1 MTADL
6 TLWLIDG
13 ERWQFMLRGIAGT
26 GIETLNRRLNRTSAS
41 LTEPA
46 EAAGVATDGTDV
58 RLLVPAE
65 RVLATAVSLPARTRR
80 QLQRALP
87 FAVEEKLAIDLD
99 RVHIASSSLRPDKP
113 SRVRVVD
120 PEYLEGALAKLRSM
134 GLNVESVHSDAD
146 CLPLT
151 SDIAVLIDGERAL
164 LRDRS
169 GRALACAR
177 SVVAMVVGIAS
188 STLRA
193 SESEVLSAIVHVQA
207 DAPLTPVELAEL
219 ASALGNIAQT
229 DALVVQP
236 VLDAMSLLAGVR
248 AVAARGAVALHSAG
262 APNRASLPGAPVAGD
277 VATGVQPIA
286 LLPVDLLPVDLL
298 QGRFARPRATKGE
311 WKLWKPAA
319 VAALLL
325 ACVQPLLDGGRAWRY
340 EQDADRIDR
349 ETMALYT
356 SLFPGE
362 TVPVDIR
369 RAFAK
374 RLGGDASSGVG
385 FRPLLTALAEVTSNT
400 PGFELQSIS
409 YQRERDELALQVTAN
424 SLSDLERFKS
434 GFASRQLVAEVSSA
448 EQEQER
454 VRARLRVHSTTRE
467 AP

>member
-13 ERWQFMLRGIAGT
+13 ERWQFMLRGTVGT
-26 GIETLNRRLNRTSAS
+26 GIETLNRRLNRTAAS
-41 LTEPA
+41 LTEQIEKA
-46 EAAGVATDGTDV
+46 GEADEATDV
-58 RLLVPAE
+58 RLLIPAE

-99 RVHIASSSLRPDKP
+99 RVHIASSTLRPDEV

-120 PEYLEGALAKLRSM
+120 PEYLDSALAKLRSI
-134 GLNVESVHSDAD
+134 GLQVESVHSDAD

-151 SDIAVLIDGERAL
+151 SDIALLIDGDRAL

-169 GRALACAR
+169 GRAVACAR
-177 SVVAMVVGIAS
+177 SVAAMVVGIAS
-188 STLRA
+188 SSLRA
-193 SESEVLSAIVHVQA
+193 AESDVVSATVHVQA
-207 DAPLTPVELAEL
+207 EAPLTPTELAAL
-219 ASALGNIAQT
+219 VSALGNVSETA
-229 DALVVQP
+229 ALDVQP
-236 VLDAMSLLAGVR
+236 VLDAMSLLAGAR
-248 AVAARGAVALHSAG
+248 TAETRASGASQSERSANRATFGGHAAVAD
-262 APNRASLPGAPVAGD
+262 LP
-277 VATGVQPIA
+277 I
-286 LLPVDLLPVDLL
+286 DLL

-311 WKLWKPAA
+311 WKLWKPVA
-319 VAALLL
+319 VAALVL
-325 ACVQPLLDGGRAWRY
+325 ACLQPLLDAGRAWRF
-340 EQDADRIDR
+340 EKDADRIDS
-349 ETMALYT
+349 ETVALYT

-362 TVPVDIR
+362 TVPADIR

-374 RLGGDASSGVG
+374 RLGGDTASGVG
-385 FRPLLTALAEVTSNT
+385 FRPLLTAVAEVTSST

-409 YQRERDELALQVTAN
+409 YQRERDELALQVTAS
-424 SLSDLERFKS
+424 SLSDLERFKT

-454 VRARLRVHSTTRE
+454 VRARLRVHSAAQV

>member
-13 ERWQFMLRGIAGT
+13 ERWQFMLRGAVGT
-26 GIETLNRRLNRTSAS
+26 GIEALNRRLNRTAAARP
-41 LTEPA
+41 EQG
-46 EAAGVATDGTDV
+46 EAVEDATVATDV

-99 RVHIASSSLRPDKP
+99 RVHIASSTLRPDEV

-120 PEYLEGALAKLRSM
+120 PEYLDSALAKLRSI
-134 GLNVESVHSDAD
+134 GLQVESVHSDAD

-151 SDIAVLIDGERAL
+151 SDITLLLDGDRAL

-177 SVVAMVVGIAS
+177 AVAPMVVGIAS
-188 STLRA
+188 SALRA
-193 SESEVLSAIVHVQA
+193 SATDVVSATVHVQV
-207 DAPLTPVELAEL
+207 DAPLSPEEHTALVA
-219 ASALGNIAQT
+219 ALGNVAET
-229 DALVVQP
+229 EALDVHP

-248 AVAARGAVALHSAG
+248 TPESRAAGRANGEVVATRATLGGISAVADR
-262 APNRASLPGAPVAGD
+262 
-277 VATGVQPIA
+277 PI
-286 LLPVDLLPVDLL
+286 DLLPIDLL
-298 QGRFARPRATKGE
+298 QGRYARPRATKGE
-311 WKLWKPAA
+311 WKLWKPVA
-319 VAALLL
+319 VAALVL
-325 ACVQPLLDGGRAWRY
+325 ACVQPVLDAGRAWRL
-340 EQDADRIDR
+340 EKDADRIEA
-349 ETMALYT
+349 ETAALYT

-374 RLGGDASSGVG
+374 RLGGDTASGVG
-385 FRPLLTALAEVTSNT
+385 FRPLLSAVAEVSSNT

-409 YQRERDELALQVTAN
+409 YQRERDELALQVMTT
-424 SLSDLERFKS
+424 SLSDLERFKT
-434 GFASRQLVAEVSSA
+434 GFASRRLVAEVSSA
-448 EQEQER
+448 EQEQNR
-454 VRARLRVHSTTRE
+454 VRARLRVHSAERGT
-467 AP
+467 P